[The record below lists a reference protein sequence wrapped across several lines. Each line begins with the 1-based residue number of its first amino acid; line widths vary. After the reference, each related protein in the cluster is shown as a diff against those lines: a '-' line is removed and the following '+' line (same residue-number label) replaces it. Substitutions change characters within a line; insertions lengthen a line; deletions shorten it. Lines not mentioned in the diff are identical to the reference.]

1 MIEVR
6 NLSVTYDRASALDN
20 ANFRA
25 EAGAVT
31 AIIGPNGAGK
41 SSLLSAI
48 FGSTPSTGTVHLDG
62 KDVSSLNSRQ
72 RLRSG
77 LAFVPQGRQLF
88 SRLTV
93 KEYLEIGARLLGE
106 RNTVVDGA
114 YDRFPILK
122 TRSRQLAGVLSGGE
136 QQMLVLARALLTTPS
151 VLLLDEMSTGLSPK
165 LAGELLDT
173 VSRLAGEG
181 VTVLAAEPALQ
192 RIKRITEGGH
202 VIMRGVL
209 SGHHDDVDELDRNY
223 RRAMGALEEAL

>member
-6 NLSVTYDRASALDN
+6 DLSVTYDRASALDK
-20 ANFRA
+20 ATFQA

-48 FGSTPSTGTVHLDG
+48 FGSTPSTGTVRLDG
-62 KDVSSLNSRQ
+62 KDVSSLNSQQ

-88 SRLTV
+88 TRLTV
-93 KEYLEIGARLLGE
+93 KENLEIGARLLGE
-106 RNTVVDGA
+106 RNKIIDGA

-122 TRSRQLAGVLSGGE
+122 RRSKQLAGVLSGGE

-165 LAGELLDT
+165 LAGDLLDT
-173 VSRLAGEG
+173 VSGLAEEG

-192 RIKRITEGGH
+192 RIKRITDGGH
-202 VIMRGVL
+202 VIMRGGL
-209 SGHHDDVDELDRNY
+209 SEHHDNVDDLDRNY
-223 RRAMGALEEAL
+223 RRVMGALEEAL